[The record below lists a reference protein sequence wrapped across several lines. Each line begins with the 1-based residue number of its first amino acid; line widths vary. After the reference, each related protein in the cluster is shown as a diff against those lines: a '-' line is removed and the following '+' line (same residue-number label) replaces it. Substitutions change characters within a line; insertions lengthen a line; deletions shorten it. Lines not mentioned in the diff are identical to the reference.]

1 MGLKSD
7 IDKAI
12 DEYRRAKT
20 AHEEAVSQ
28 EALADTRL
36 NVARRTRHETYEA
49 RQRAH
54 GALVAALALAD
65 VDE

>member
-1 MGLKSD
+1 MNPKSD

-20 AHEEAVSQ
+20 AHEEATSQ
-28 EALADTRL
+28 WSLAEMRL
-36 NVARRTRHETYEA
+36 NGTLRTRQVTYEA